1 MTKKRTSFNFNDSIV
16 LLVIYFGFAQAII
29 PILLTVFFPKIG
41 MGVLNFLILG
51 IATLISALWYRHHLV
66 EEFKKF
72 ANNASKNITK
82 VLSLYAL
89 MMLVNILTNIFLV
102 EVLNIQGNSANQEL
116 VEILIGQMPLLM
128 AISTTVF
135 APILEELVFRG
146 GLYLGLKQRIGG
158 KLATLISSASF
169 GLIHVTSEL
178 LSSGNWVEVFL
189 IIPYIVMGYF
199 MLDAVKKTDSLWGGI
214 LLHFINNL
222 VATAVVTFF

>member
-1 MTKKRTSFNFNDSIV
+1 
-16 LLVIYFGFAQAII
+16 
-29 PILLTVFFPKIG
+29 
-41 MGVLNFLILG
+41 
-51 IATLISALWYRHHLV
+51 
-66 EEFKKF
+66 
-72 ANNASKNITK
+72 
-82 VLSLYAL
+82 

-189 IIPYIVMGYF
+189 MIFY
-199 MLDAVKKTDSLWGGI
+199 A
-214 LLHFINNL
+214 
-222 VATAVVTFF
+222 